1 MKFILKQLEHNNYF
15 VKWKVLNTADFKI
28 PQNRE
33 RIYIMGFKNKQIC
46 KDYTFPQ
53 AQKHQYNLDNFI
65 DLDSTD
71 IPEKYFYK
79 NNKYFAMLQKSY
91 EKQYMFYQIR
101 RKYIRVNKK
110 NICPTLTANMGTGGH
125 NVPIIYTKKGF
136 RKLTPRE
143 CFNLQGFPSSF
154 KLPNL
159 SDAKL
164 YKQAGNSVSINVI
177 EQITNCLEKAVN
189 DHW

>member
-1 MKFILKQLEHNNYF
+1 
-15 VKWKVLNTADFKI
+15 
-28 PQNRE
+28 
-33 RIYIMGFKNKQIC
+33 MGFKNKQIC

-53 AQKHQYNLDNFI
+53 AQQHQYNLDNFI

-136 RKLTPRE
+136 RKLTTRE

-189 DHW
+189 DYR